1 MGPFLEIIWSPN
13 TVFNNSIV
21 SAAACGAGGSGSTV
35 EGIHLVKKK
44 KKNSSNMCIVP
55 VANSIDC
62 NMSVIITNEE
72 IRPYDASS
80 MKTTLN
86 GGLLGM

>member
-1 MGPFLEIIWSPN
+1 M
-13 TVFNNSIV
+13 
-21 SAAACGAGGSGSTV
+21 
-35 EGIHLVKKK
+35 
-44 KKNSSNMCIVP
+44 P

>member
-35 EGIHLVKKK
+35 EGIHLH
-44 KKNSSNMCIVP
+44 MP

-62 NMSVIITNEE
+62 NMSVIITNEK